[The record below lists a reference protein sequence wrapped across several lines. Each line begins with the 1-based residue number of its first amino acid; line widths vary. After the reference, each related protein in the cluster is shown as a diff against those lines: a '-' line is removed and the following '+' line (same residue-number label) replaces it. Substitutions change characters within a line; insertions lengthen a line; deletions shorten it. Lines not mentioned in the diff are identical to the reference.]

1 MLSSVK
7 HKCEYIGLKL
17 GVSRPTIQSITK
29 QHAAHLDQLCEILEY
44 RLKQVPRLTLHDI
57 SQALGST
64 IVEESLM
71 ASEIQPQNMSALVS
85 SQVRTEPLILPFS
98 TVTQS
103 TATPGPP
110 TCALTS
116 ETASSRLGK
125 EPVACSMPNIQQA
138 AYLPAQTPCQ
148 ISSQP
153 LATPTNRMYQ
163 HYTGQWPPHRHGIL
177 PPYIP
182 QYPVPYPGAWL
193 GMNNPYM
200 CPVPPQQ
207 PYYHHP
213 NPYSSA
219 LLQPSAEQ
227 YTVSTTQSTTTV
239 NISTDNHMQPDTS
252 HQPFS
257 RDNPHFSLCTTT
269 VQQVGQAPSNFRGKT
284 THDHLHQASHE
295 QVSQCQSPQQDISDH
310 VSQMESNDTSRADFD
325 CDTPPAKK
333 VHLETPMDQFIRY
346 IKQTYRLSVIERRLN
361 VIKWPPTPSKIFIN
375 LACIDWKTVVT
386 QAEADEFTRAMVEDG
401 NVDVIMKKKTPI
413 DFGDIVRDL
422 PATALEKVILV
433 EGAPGVGKSTFAW
446 EFCRRWERGEIA
458 QQYKLVLLLRLR
470 DEGLGKA
477 RSLKDLLY
485 HPSSKVGDAV
495 EEDLIATL
503 GVQSLFILEGFDE
516 LPDTLRMDVKSS
528 VFLQL
533 IYGQLLPLATILVTS
548 RSWAATT
555 LLDMCHHRVFQHI
568 EILGFT
574 EHHIEQYIR
583 SVFQDEDKSENAM
596 AKEKDIERERKKKKD
611 IEDIMTY
618 IATYPQ
624 IKACMYI
631 PLNSAIVVSVYQES
645 KAGGCDLPKTL
656 TELYYTLTQVLLL
669 RYLRGHAAYC
679 KKVWNIQSLK
689 NDLPEDVYEQ
699 LLKISEIAYSG
710 ICTDWGKSVKLIYS
724 DLPPAFETLG
734 LMQSVSQMYVRGVNM
749 SHNFL
754 HLTVQEFLAALHI
767 SNMSPE
773 EQLEHFQRHKEG
785 RFRVVL
791 RFLAGLTKLD
801 NISIEQRRGFL
812 EPLNSAA
819 KDMDYTQMIS
829 DVSVCAHHLNWMF
842 ETQSSDVIKTWLQ
855 DKTVDFKFQA
865 QMSPLECYSAGYCI
879 AHSSAQWVLTIEED
893 MEENAVKMFCTGAS
907 SAEEDDFKTKLRVV
921 ANVATEKLT
930 VLLTHLGPHIQELHL
945 RIYDS
950 NLSFK
955 NLLGLQVL
963 QLDLHCKT
971 TFNLTTSFP
980 PQSLESL
987 TIKAGSGSNVL
998 GQKTCAAIGEL
1009 LSSARV
1015 LKHLHFTSAK
1025 AKGLKIGSK
1034 GMKVIIKAMASNNF
1048 LPLKCLNIVG
1058 LKQDGILKELANNSS
1073 IPLKRLKIITLEIS
1087 DTAAD
1092 SLALFIHKC
1101 ATLEFVSWEVED
1113 TTLITACGL
1122 REMANAQQHY
1132 SWLPPAATR
1141 RGHHCVLNCTEDG
1154 IDFDCIWQ
1162 HHSFHGALTCHNI
1175 DDEGAGSFGP
1185 SLIKNSTVRRLYFN
1199 SNHAHPVL
1207 TKVLHH
1213 GRHHLTNKKISDA
1226 GVTTLAQA
1234 LHHNSTL
1241 QQLDL
1246 SNNTVSD
1253 AGATAIAQALHHNS
1267 TLQQLDLSNNS
1278 ITDAGVTAIAQA
1290 LHHNS
1295 TLRELDLSNN
1305 SVSDAGVTTV
1315 AQALHHNSTLRELD
1329 LSNNSP
1335 SDAGVTAVVQALHHN
1350 STLQK
1355 LNLSNNSVSDAGV
1368 TAVAQALHHNSTLQ
1382 KLNLSN
1388 NSVSDAGVT
1397 AVAQALHHNST
1408 LQELDLSNNSITDAG
1423 VTAIAQAL
1431 HHNSTL
1437 QRLNL
1442 SNNSVSDAG
1451 VTAVAQALHQNST
1464 LWKLDLSNNSVS
1476 DAGVTAIAQALHH
1489 SSTLLQLD
1497 LSNNSVSD
1505 AGATAVAQA
1514 LHHNSRLGGLNL
1526 SGNDAI
1532 YEDSTR
1538 ELVHALTVNTCGET
1552 WLRYCGGLVLPKR
1565 CEEFATQCP
1574 KYVKVKT
1581 SIKFV

>member
-29 QHAAHLDQLCEILEY
+29 QHAAHLDQLCAILEY

-98 TVTQS
+98 TATQS

-125 EPVACSMPNIQQA
+125 EPVACSMPNVQQA

-153 LATPTNRMYQ
+153 LATPANRMYQ
-163 HYTGQWPPHRHGIL
+163 HYTGQWPPHPHGIL

-269 VQQVGQAPSNFRGKT
+269 VQHVGQAPSNFHGKT

-295 QVSQCQSPQQDISDH
+295 QVSHCQSPQQDISDH

-346 IKQTYRLSVIERRLN
+346 IKQTYQLSVIEKSLN

-413 DFGDIVRDL
+413 DFSDIVRDL

-458 QQYKLVLLLRLR
+458 QHYKLVLLLRLR

-574 EHHIEQYIR
+574 EHHIEQYVR
-583 SVFQDEDKSENAM
+583 SVFEDKDKSENAM

-611 IEDIMTY
+611 IEDTMTY

-689 NDLPEDVYEQ
+689 NDLPEEVYEQ

-724 DLPPAFETLG
+724 DLPPTFETLG

-812 EPLNSAA
+812 EPLNSAS

-865 QMSPLECYSAGYCI
+865 QMFPLECYSAGYCI
-879 AHSSAQWVLTIEED
+879 AHSSAQWVLTIDED
-893 MEENAVKMFCTGAS
+893 IDENAVKLFCTGAS
-907 SAEEDDFKTKLRVV
+907 SAEKADFTTKLRILT
-921 ANVATEKLT
+921 NVGTEKLAM
-930 VLLTHLGPHIQELHL
+930 LLTTLGTYMQELYL

-950 NLSFK
+950 NISLEQLSA
-955 NLLGLQVL
+955 LRVL
-963 QLDLHCKT
+963 QLDMHCQKV
-971 TFNLTTSFP
+971 FNLTTPLPSH
-980 PQSLESL
+980 SLESL
-987 TIKAGSGSNVL
+987 TIAAGSGSNFL
-998 GQKTCAAIGEL
+998 GVKSYTAIKQL
-1009 LSSARV
+1009 LTSSKSLTRFHLSSKTTKRGGK
-1015 LKHLHFTSAK
+1015 LQIGT
-1025 AKGLKIGSK
+1025 KGAEL
-1034 GMKVIIKAMASNNF
+1034 
-1048 LPLKCLNIVG
+1048 
-1058 LKQDGILKELANNSS
+1058 ILKAIAGNTSLQLRSVEFPFTEKTAKLLAEVITHSKFVVNLHIWFCHKVQEGGIESITKALANNTS
-1073 IPLKRLKIITLEIS
+1073 IPLKRLTLPTLEIS

-1092 SLALFIHKC
+1092 SLALFIQKC
-1101 ATLEFVSWEVED
+1101 AQLEFVSWEAED

-1122 REMANAQQHY
+1122 REMANAEHHY
-1132 SWLPPAATR
+1132 SWLPPAATE
-1141 RGHHCVLNCTEDG
+1141 GDHHCVVNCIEDG
-1154 IDFDCIWQ
+1154 IDFDHIWK
-1162 HHSFHGALTCHNI
+1162 HHSFWGTFTCHNI
-1175 DDEGAGSFGP
+1175 GDEGACSFGA
-1185 SLIKNSTVRRLYFN
+1185 SLIKTSTVRELYFN
-1199 SNHAHPVL
+1199 SNHADPVL

-1213 GRHHLTNKKISDA
+1213 STHQLHNKKISDPGA
-1226 GVTTLAQA
+1226 TALAQA
-1234 LHHNSTL
+1234 LHHNSRL
-1241 QQLDL
+1241 WK
-1246 SNNTVSD
+1246 
-1253 AGATAIAQALHHNS
+1253 
-1267 TLQQLDLSNNS
+1267 
-1278 ITDAGVTAIAQA
+1278 
-1290 LHHNS
+1290 
-1295 TLRELDLSNN
+1295 LDLSNN
-1305 SVSDAGVTTV
+1305 SVSDDGA
-1315 AQALHHNSTLRELD
+1315 
-1329 LSNNSP
+1329 
-1335 SDAGVTAVVQALHHN
+1335 
-1350 STLQK
+1350 
-1355 LNLSNNSVSDAGV
+1355 
-1368 TAVAQALHHNSTLQ
+1368 TAVAQALHHNSTLH
-1382 KLNLSN
+1382 K
-1388 NSVSDAGVT
+1388 
-1397 AVAQALHHNST
+1397 
-1408 LQELDLSNNSITDAG
+1408 
-1423 VTAIAQAL
+1423 
-1431 HHNSTL
+1431 
-1437 QRLNL
+1437 
-1442 SNNSVSDAG
+1442 
-1451 VTAVAQALHQNST
+1451 
-1464 LWKLDLSNNSVS
+1464 
-1476 DAGVTAIAQALHH
+1476 
-1489 SSTLLQLD
+1489 LD

-1514 LHHNSRLGGLNL
+1514 LHHNSTLWELDLSNNSIGDAGATALAQGFHHASRLGGLNL

-1532 YEDSTR
+1532 HKEGTC
-1538 ELVHALTVNTCGET
+1538 ELVHALARTTCPEWQWTT
-1552 WLRYCGGLVLPKR
+1552 WGGLVLPKR

-1574 KYVKVKT
+1574 EYVQVKT
-1581 SIKFV
+1581 RVKFV

>member
-29 QHAAHLDQLCEILEY
+29 QHAAHLDQLCAILEY

-98 TVTQS
+98 TATQS

-125 EPVACSMPNIQQA
+125 EPVACSMPNVQQA

-163 HYTGQWPPHRHGIL
+163 HYTGQWPPHPHSIL

-207 PYYHHP
+207 PHYHHP

-269 VQQVGQAPSNFRGKT
+269 VQQVGQAPSNFHGKT

-295 QVSQCQSPQQDISDH
+295 QVSQCQSSQQDISDH
-310 VSQMESNDTSRADFD
+310 VSQMKSNDTSRTDFD
-325 CDTPPAKK
+325 CDTPPAKR

-346 IKQTYRLSVIERRLN
+346 IKQTYQLSVIEKSLN
-361 VIKWPPTPSKIFIN
+361 VIKWPPTPSKIFIY

-574 EHHIEQYIR
+574 EHHIEQYVR
-583 SVFQDEDKSENAM
+583 SVFEDEDKSENAM

-611 IEDIMTY
+611 IEDTMTY

-645 KAGGCDLPKTL
+645 KAGGCILPKTL

-669 RYLRGHAAYC
+669 RYLRGNAAYC

-689 NDLPEDVYEQ
+689 NDLPEEVYEQ

-734 LMQSVSQMYVRGVNM
+734 LMQSVSQMYLRGVNM

-791 RFLAGLTKLD
+791 RFLAGLTKLL

-812 EPLNSAA
+812 EPLNSAS

-879 AHSSAQWVLTIEED
+879 AHSSAQWVLTIYED
-893 MEENAVKMFCTGAS
+893 IDENAVKLFCTGAS
-907 SAEEDDFKTKLRVV
+907 SAEKANFMTKLRILT
-921 ANVATEKLT
+921 NVGTEKLDR
-930 VLLTHLGPHIQELHL
+930 LLTTLGPYMQELYL

-950 NLSFK
+950 NISLEQLSA
-955 NLLGLQVL
+955 LRVL
-963 QLDLHCKT
+963 QLDLHCQKV
-971 TFNLTTSFP
+971 FNLTTSIP
-980 PQSLESL
+980 SQSLESL
-987 TIKAGSGSNVL
+987 TIAAGSGSNFL
-998 GQKTCAAIGEL
+998 GVKSYTAIEQL
-1009 LSSARV
+1009 LTSSKSLTRFHLSSKKTKRGGR
-1015 LKHLHFTSAK
+1015 LQ
-1025 AKGLKIGSK
+1025 IGSK
-1034 GMKVIIKAMASNNF
+1034 GAELILKAIAGNTSLQLRSVEFPFMERTAELLVEFITHSKVLQNLHIWFCHKVQQGEIESITKSLASNTS
-1048 LPLKCLNIVG
+1048 LPLKSLT
-1058 LKQDGILKELANNSS
+1058 LPA
-1073 IPLKRLKIITLEIS
+1073 LEIS

-1092 SLALFIHKC
+1092 SLVLFVQEC
-1101 ATLEFVSWEVED
+1101 ETLDFVSWD
-1113 TTLITACGL
+1113 RDGTTVITACGL
-1122 REMANAQQHY
+1122 QEMANAEHHY
-1132 SWLPPAATR
+1132 SWLPPAATGR
-1141 RGHHCVLNCTEDG
+1141 DHHCVVNCIEDG
-1154 IDFDCIWQ
+1154 IDFDHIWK
-1162 HHSFHGALTCHNI
+1162 HHSFLGTFTCHNI
-1175 DDEGAGSFGP
+1175 GDEGACSFGA
-1185 SLIKNSTVRRLYFN
+1185 SLIKNSTVERLHFN
-1199 SNHAHPVL
+1199 TNHADPVL

-1213 GRHHLTNKKISDA
+1213 STHQLHNKKISDPGA
-1226 GVTTLAQA
+1226 TALAQA
-1234 LHHNSTL
+1234 LRHNFRLVT
-1241 QQLDL
+1241 
-1246 SNNTVSD
+1246 
-1253 AGATAIAQALHHNS
+1253 
-1267 TLQQLDLSNNS
+1267 LDLSNNS
-1278 ITDAGVTAIAQA
+1278 IT
-1290 LHHNS
+1290 
-1295 TLRELDLSNN
+1295 
-1305 SVSDAGVTTV
+1305 
-1315 AQALHHNSTLRELD
+1315 
-1329 LSNNSP
+1329 
-1335 SDAGVTAVVQALHHN
+1335 
-1350 STLQK
+1350 
-1355 LNLSNNSVSDAGV
+1355 
-1368 TAVAQALHHNSTLQ
+1368 
-1382 KLNLSN
+1382 
-1388 NSVSDAGVT
+1388 
-1397 AVAQALHHNST
+1397 
-1408 LQELDLSNNSITDAG
+1408 
-1423 VTAIAQAL
+1423 
-1431 HHNSTL
+1431 
-1437 QRLNL
+1437 
-1442 SNNSVSDAG
+1442 
-1451 VTAVAQALHQNST
+1451 
-1464 LWKLDLSNNSVS
+1464 
-1476 DAGVTAIAQALHH
+1476 
-1489 SSTLLQLD
+1489 
-1497 LSNNSVSD
+1497 D

-1514 LHHNSRLGGLNL
+1514 LHHNSTLRKLDLSNNSITDAGATAVAQALHHNSTLWKLDLSNNSIGDAGATALAQGLHHVPRLGGLNL

-1532 YEDSTR
+1532 HKEGTCQ
-1538 ELVHALTVNTCGET
+1538 LVHALTRTTCYEGWWT
-1552 WLRYCGGLVLPKR
+1552 HCGGLVLPKR

-1574 KYVKVKT
+1574 EYVQVKT
-1581 SIKFV
+1581 RVKFV